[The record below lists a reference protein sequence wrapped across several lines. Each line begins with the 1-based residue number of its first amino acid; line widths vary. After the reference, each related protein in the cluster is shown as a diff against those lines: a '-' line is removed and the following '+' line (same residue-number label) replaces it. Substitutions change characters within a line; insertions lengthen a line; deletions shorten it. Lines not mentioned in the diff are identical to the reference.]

1 MDEQSRIEYSKM
13 SRRGLVSLAGAG
25 SLAALFGDTNAFGSS
40 AVDLGALAANGKFNP
55 DKESG
60 AISVFEWEGYD
71 AKEMWA
77 QYTASKYGKSSPLKF
92 TFLQDDQQALAK
104 VAAGAK
110 YDIIHPCVAYTTD
123 WVDAGLIQP
132 WDTSMLPDFK
142 GIPAA
147 IRKGGNIGGKQY
159 HVAFDVGFS
168 TICYDADAVDPDDAK
183 SWALYTKS
191 KYKGKMACFSD
202 GVAITKIGALINAG
216 SPINPN
222 HLTSAQI
229 DASKKTMMKVKK
241 NLRSFWTSQ
250 TQTVN
255 DFVNG
260 NLIATYAWPDGYWRI
275 KNHPKM
281 KGRNIQY
288 MWPKEGRLAWVC
300 GFVLSADT
308 KVPGRSHLAV
318 AAANTPKTAA
328 WLVDAFQYSPAE
340 GGPNVRKLI
349 KNKKLIKAFSLDD
362 PTAFAAPRAW
372 FEVPLKNRKDY
383 VAAAEEVKAS

>member
-60 AISVFEWEGYD
+60 PISVFEWEGYD

-77 QYTASKYGKSSPLKF
+77 SYNASKYAKSSPLKF

-123 WVDAGLIQP
+123 WNDAGLIQP
-132 WDTSMLPDFK
+132 WDTAMLPDFK

-147 IRKGGNIGGKQY
+147 IRKSGNIGGKQL

-168 TICYDADAVDPDDAK
+168 TIVYDADAVDPDDAK
-183 SWALYTKS
+183 SWSLYLNT

-216 SPINPN
+216 GPINPN
-222 HLTSAQI
+222 KLTSAQI
-229 DASKKTMMKVKK
+229 EASKKTMMKAKK

-281 KGRNIQY
+281 KGRNIKY

-300 GFVLSADT
+300 GFVLSADS

-318 AAANTPKTAA
+318 AAANSPKTAA
-328 WLVDAFQYSPAE
+328 WLVDAFQYSPAQ
-340 GGPNVRKLI
+340 GAPSVRKLI
-349 KNKKLIKAFSLDD
+349 KNKALIKAFSLDD
-362 PTAFAAPRAW
+362 KSAFAPPRAW

>member
-25 SLAALFGDTNAFGSS
+25 TLAALFGNAKAFGSG
-40 AVDLGALAANGKFNP
+40 AVDLSALAANGKFNP

-60 AISVFEWEGYD
+60 PIRIFEWEGYD
-71 AKEMWA
+71 AKEMWSK
-77 QYTASKYGKSSPLKF
+77 YTASKYAKSSPLKF

-110 YDIIHPCVAYTTD
+110 YDIIHPCVAYTPD
-123 WVDAGLIQP
+123 WVAAGLIQP

-159 HVAFDVGFS
+159 HVAFDIGFS
-168 TICYDADAVDPDDAK
+168 TIVYDADAVDPADAK
-183 SWALYTKS
+183 SWSLYTKS
-191 KYKGKMACFSD
+191 KYKGKMSCFSD

-216 SPINPN
+216 GPINPN
-222 HLTSAQI
+222 KLNQAQI

-281 KGRNIQY
+281 KGRNIKY
-288 MWPKEGRLAWVC
+288 MWPAEGRLAWVC

-308 KVPGRSHLAV
+308 KVPGRAHLAV

-328 WLVDAFQYSPAE
+328 WLIDAFQYSPAQ
-340 GGPNVRKLI
+340 GAPSVRQLI
-349 KNKKLIKAFSLDD
+349 KTKALIKAFSLDD

-372 FEVPLKNRKDY
+372 FEVPLENRRAY

>member
-1 MDEQSRIEYSKM
+1 MDEQSRIEHSKM
-13 SRRGLVSLAGAG
+13 TRRGLVGLTGAG
-25 SLAALFGDTNAFGSS
+25 SLAALFGATDAFGSS
-40 AVDLGALAANGKFNP
+40 NVDLSKLAASGKFNP

-60 AISVFEWEGYD
+60 AISLFEWEGYD

-77 QYTASKYGKSSPLKF
+77 QYNASKYAKSSPLKF

-110 YDIIHPCVAYTTD
+110 YDVMHPCVAYTTD
-123 WVDAGLIQP
+123 WKDAGLIQP

-147 IRKGGNIGGKQY
+147 IRKGGTIGGKQY

-168 TICYDADAVDPDDAK
+168 TICYDADAVDPADAD
-183 SWALYTKS
+183 SWSLYLNS

-202 GVAITKIGALINAG
+202 GVAIIKIGALINAG
-216 SPINPN
+216 GPINPN

-229 DASKKTMMKVKK
+229 DAAKKTMMKAKK

-250 TQTVN
+250 TQTEN
-255 DFVNG
+255 DFING
-260 NLIATYAWPDGYWRI
+260 NLIATYAWPDGYWKI

-281 KGRNIQY
+281 KGRNIKY
-288 MWPKEGRLAWVC
+288 MWPKEGRLCWVC

-318 AAANTPKTAA
+318 AAANSPKTAA
-328 WLVDAFQYSPAE
+328 WLVDAFQYSPAQ
-340 GGPNVRKLI
+340 GAPSVRKLI
-349 KNKKLIKAFSLDD
+349 KNKALIKAFSLDD

>member
-13 SRRGLVSLAGAG
+13 TRRGLVGLAGAG
-25 SLAALFGDTNAFGSS
+25 SLAALFGETDAFGSS
-40 AVDLGALAANGKFNP
+40 NVDLSKLAANGKFNP

-77 QYTASKYGKSSPLKF
+77 QYNASKYAKSSPLKF

-110 YDIIHPCVAYTTD
+110 YDVMHPCVAYTTD
-123 WVDAGLIQP
+123 WKDAGLIQP

-168 TICYDADAVDPDDAK
+168 TICYDADAVDPADAD
-183 SWALYTKS
+183 SWSLYLKS

-202 GVAITKIGALINAG
+202 GVAIIKIGALINAG
-216 SPINPN
+216 GPIDPN

-229 DASKKTMMKVKK
+229 DAAKKTMMKAKK

-250 TQTVN
+250 TQTEN
-255 DFVNG
+255 DFING
-260 NLIATYAWPDGYWRI
+260 NLIATYAWPDGYWKI

-281 KGRNIQY
+281 KGRNIKY
-288 MWPKEGRLAWVC
+288 MWPKEGRLCWVC
-300 GFVLSADT
+300 GFVLSSGT

-318 AAANTPKTAA
+318 AAANSPKTAA
-328 WLVDAFQYSPAE
+328 WLVDAFQYSPAQ
-340 GGPNVRKLI
+340 GAPSVRKLI
-349 KNKKLIKAFSLDD
+349 KNKALIKAFSLDD
-362 PTAFAAPRAW
+362 KSAFAPPRAW

>member
-13 SRRGLVSLAGAG
+13 TRRGLVGLAGAG
-25 SLAALFGDTNAFGSS
+25 SLAALFGETDAFGSS
-40 AVDLGALAANGKFNP
+40 NVDLSKLAANGKFNP

-77 QYTASKYGKSSPLKF
+77 QYNASKYAKSSPLKF

-110 YDIIHPCVAYTTD
+110 YDVMHPCVAYTTD
-123 WVDAGLIQP
+123 WKDAGLIQP

-168 TICYDADAVDPDDAK
+168 TICYDADAVDPADAD
-183 SWALYTKS
+183 SWSLYLKS

-202 GVAITKIGALINAG
+202 GVAIIKIGALINAG
-216 SPINPN
+216 GPIDPN

-229 DASKKTMMKVKK
+229 DAAKKTMMKAKK

-250 TQTVN
+250 TQTEN
-255 DFVNG
+255 DFING
-260 NLIATYAWPDGYWRI
+260 NLIATYAWPDGYWKI

-281 KGRNIQY
+281 KGRNIKY
-288 MWPKEGRLAWVC
+288 MWPKEGRLCWVC
-300 GFVLSADT
+300 GFVLSSGT

-318 AAANTPKTAA
+318 AAANSPKTAA
-328 WLVDAFQYSPAE
+328 WLVDAFQYSPAQ
-340 GGPNVRKLI
+340 GAPSVRKLI
-349 KNKKLIKAFSLDD
+349 KNKALIKAFSLDD